1 MAIGAGK
8 HVLIEKPLASSQED
22 GLVLIKAASST
33 EKVVMVGQTLR
44 FVPPFAAA
52 KKLLDDGIV
61 GRVTHLSTRRS
72 NSITNGI
79 RAAGRTTVSLFL
91 GVHDLD
97 FCMWALGSR
106 VCRVCTVG
114 VDGVLRRQYALDAAD
129 TILGTIE
136 LESGVVGGVEFSWCL
151 PMEGVDV
158 LDAHFEVLGEEGQL
172 VLHCQQGLLEVASR
186 KQQRRVEVNVADVS
200 GYAEKQSAMDIEIAA
215 FVNAVRTGTK
225 APVGVREGYEAM
237 VAALAMDESS
247 MERRPVTPSY
257 ETPGAD

>member
-1 MAIGAGK
+1 
-8 HVLIEKPLASSQED
+8 
-22 GLVLIKAASST
+22 
-33 EKVVMVGQTLR
+33 
-44 FVPPFAAA
+44 
-52 KKLLDDGIV
+52 
-61 GRVTHLSTRRS
+61 
-72 NSITNGI
+72 
-79 RAAGRTTVSLFL
+79 
-91 GVHDLD
+91 
-97 FCMWALGSR
+97 
-106 VCRVCTVG
+106 
-114 VDGVLRRQYALDAAD
+114 
-129 TILGTIE
+129 
-136 LESGVVGGVEFSWCL
+136 
-151 PMEGVDV
+151 MEGVDV